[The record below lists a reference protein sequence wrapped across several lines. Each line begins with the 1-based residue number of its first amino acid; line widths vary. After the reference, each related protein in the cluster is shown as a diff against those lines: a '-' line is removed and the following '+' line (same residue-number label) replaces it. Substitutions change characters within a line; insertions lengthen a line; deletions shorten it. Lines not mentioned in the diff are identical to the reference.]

1 MPRASYNVSRQR
13 SRGNAITINGL
24 LTWRAKRLRGLR
36 VEPDSQADHQ
46 ADIAAIDRVLVNVLG
61 FTGDIEALTRDYRRE
76 ALFKRNELRRMVC
89 DVLREANEP
98 LTARQITE
106 RVIARK
112 SLELRPGSQS
122 KQWIN
127 RVRKIC
133 QKLPFVDTT
142 IAGDGFQA
150 WLRRATLCCPPRW
163 EVSDAAHQST

>member
-1 MPRASYNVSRQR
+1 MPVKAYNVSRQR

-24 LTWRAKRLRGLR
+24 LTWRAKRLRGIR
-36 VEPDSQADHQ
+36 VEPDRQAEHQ

-61 FTGDIEALTRDYRRE
+61 FTGDIDALTRDFRRA
-76 ALFKRNELRRMVC
+76 ALFRRNELRRMVC
-89 DVLREANEP
+89 DVLREANGP

-112 SLELRPGSQS
+112 GREMRPGKQS

-133 QKLPFVDTT
+133 QKLPLEAVQVD
-142 IAGDGFQA
+142 DGCQA
-150 WLRRATLCCPPRW
+150 WRVRRAT
-163 EVSDAAHQST
+163 

>member
-1 MPRASYNVSRQR
+1 MPVKAYNVSRQR

-36 VEPDSQADHQ
+36 VEPDRQAEHQ

-61 FTGDIEALTRDYRRE
+61 FTGDIDALTRDYRRE
-76 ALFKRNELRRMVC
+76 ALFRRNELRRMVC

-112 SLELRPGSQS
+112 RMEMRPGAQS

-127 RVRKIC
+127 RVRKVC
-133 QKLPFVDTT
+133 QKLPLEAVT
-142 IAGDGFQA
+142 ADGTKWTA
-150 WLRRATLCCPPRW
+150 RARIPY
-163 EVSDAAHQST
+163 

>member
-1 MPRASYNVSRQR
+1 MPVKAYNVSRQR

-36 VEPDSQADHQ
+36 LDEASREAHQ

-61 FTGDIEALTRDYRRE
+61 FAGDIDALTRDYRRD
-76 ALFKRNELRRMVC
+76 ALFKRNELLRMVC
-89 DVLREANEP
+89 DVLREANGP

-106 RVIARK
+106 RVITRK
-112 SLELRPGSQS
+112 GLAMRPGKQS

-133 QKLPFVDTT
+133 QKLPLEAVVAD
-142 IAGDGFQA
+142 DGCQA
-150 WLRRATLCCPPRW
+150 WWARVLML
-163 EVSDAAHQST
+163 D

>member
-1 MPRASYNVSRQR
+1 MPRAAYNVSRQR

-24 LTWRAKRLRGLR
+24 LTWRAKRLRGIRL
-36 VEPDSQADHQ
+36 DHDNEAEHL

-61 FTGDIEALTRDYRRE
+61 FTGAIDALTRDYRRE
-76 ALFKRNELRRMVC
+76 ALFRRNELRRMVC

-112 SLELRPGSQS
+112 GLEMRPGKQS

-133 QKLPFVDTT
+133 QKLPLEAVMAD
-142 IAGDGFQA
+142 DGCRA
-150 WLRRATLCCPPRW
+150 WLRR
-163 EVSDAAHQST
+163 